1 MKRPNV
7 QAPRKLVTAL
17 DVGSSKVSALIA
29 EPGEDGRLKIL
40 GTGQR
45 QSQGVRRGF
54 IADMEKT
61 EGAIREAVEQA
72 ERIAATNIEDVFV
85 GFSAGGLVS
94 TVASVELQ
102 IGGRRIEKADID
114 QLLGIGRESIS
125 GDGRMIVH
133 ALPALYTVDG
143 LEGVKKPL
151 GLHADKL
158 AVDIHVIAA
167 DPSPVRNL
175 DLCVRSAHLGVEAIV
190 ASPVAAGKA
199 CLSDEE
205 RELGVALVELGAGVT
220 NVSVFAGGML
230 VGLKSIAIGGID
242 ITDDIASAF
251 GTRRVEAERMKCFY
265 GSAMTSPRDNHDMIE
280 LVPIAGSEEGTEA
293 ARITRAQLIAVI
305 RQRLEHLAGEIA
317 GATQGSRL
325 RRAVRAAGGADR
337 RRLRIEG
344 HRRLC
349 AGGPGP
355 GGSDRPAQSAGPSR
369 RPFGARIH
377 HPRRPRFVRRF
388 GRAGPEVGDVAG
400 PDHAARDRR
409 QYRPAADQRRAQWLL
424 RFRAWFSGVTYVTF
438 GTHTGVPTPKKYQFV
453 NFSLAPKNRI
463 VQKELTYGP
472 GGREQGESKHE
483 HRLHQ
488 AGSR

>member
-7 QAPRKLVTAL
+7 APTKKLVTAL

-29 EPGEDGRLKIL
+29 EPGEDGSLKIL

-102 IGGRRIEKADID
+102 IGGRRVQKDDID
-114 QLLGIGRESIS
+114 QLLGIGRESIAS
-125 GDGRMIVH
+125 DGPMILH
-133 ALPALYTVDG
+133 AMPALYTLDG

-151 GLHADKL
+151 GLHADRL

-167 DPSPVRNL
+167 EPSPVRNL

-199 CLSDEE
+199 CLSEEE

-230 VGLKSIAIGGID
+230 VGLKSLPMGGTD

-280 LVPIAGSEEGTEA
+280 LSPIAGSEEGTEA

-305 RQRLEHLAGEIA
+305 RQRLEHLTGEIVQA
-317 GATQGSRL
+317 LKDLGFGGPFGRQVVLTGGGSELKGIADYAQGVL
-325 RRAVRAAGGADR
+325 GRAVRIGRPSLRGLPEAHSGPAFATLVGLALFAASNELDLRSVAPSGA
-337 RRLRIEG
+337 
-344 HRRLC
+344 
-349 AGGPGP
+349 A
-355 GGSDRPAQSAGPSR
+355 
-369 RPFGARIH
+369 
-377 HPRRPRFVRRF
+377 
-388 GRAGPEVGDVAG
+388 
-400 PDHAARDRR
+400 
-409 QYRPAADQRRAQWLL
+409 
-424 RFRAWFSGVTYVTF
+424 
-438 GTHTGVPTPKKYQFV
+438 
-453 NFSLAPKNRI
+453 APKAASGSV
-463 VQKELTYGP
+463 VQ
-472 GGREQGESKHE
+472 
-483 HRLHQ
+483 RLVT
-488 AGSR
+488 ALRSGF